1 MLCLS
6 LVVGVVSPLGGRY
19 EARETMEHKYK
30 LLINWHPRHFEVESI
45 TTLSDRESAQQI
57 VDVFS
62 RDSFVWDGIKFV
74 IQMDWCPFMEI
85 LQLSED
91 TSGPYY
97 TEIDGTLYKMMSPI
111 EEISISISAT
121 TNVDVDE
128 YKMREYLHRYLLDL
142 FLVCNFS
149 APGLVDFYNAKLEGD
164 DEYTPIKIS
173 NYSFGN
179 AVLNIASKRVP
190 YVVYSDLGKSLDWF
204 KSLNIGTKVV
214 ATTPVEKAIFSLLH
228 IIRMD
233 DYDISTV
240 PWIFHALE
248 AIYGTNAGR
257 GFSDISEQVN
267 FLLSVEVRQQKELKN
282 KLRDLNNL
290 RSSFVH
296 GGYCVSHIMDQ
307 DSDNK
312 IFELVNFGVSL
323 VISSIQSLMLNNW
336 HGVGVHKQLIGLPV
350 KAS

>member
-1 MLCLS
+1 MR
-6 LVVGVVSPLGGRY
+6 RY
-19 EARETMEHKYK
+19 EARETMKHKYK
-30 LLINWHPRHFEVESI
+30 LLINWNPRHFEVEGVTS
-45 TTLSDRESAQQI
+45 LSDRESAQQI

-62 RDSFVWDGIKFV
+62 SDSFSWDGINFV
-74 IQMDWCPFMEI
+74 IQMDWRPFIDI

-91 TSGPYY
+91 VSGPYY
-97 TEIDGTLYKMMSPI
+97 TEIEGKLYKLMSPI

-121 TNVDVDE
+121 TSVDVDE
-128 YKMREYLHRYLLDL
+128 YTMRKYLHRYLLDL
-142 FLVCNFS
+142 FVVCNLA

-173 NYSFGN
+173 NYSFCN
-179 AVLNIASKRVP
+179 AIQNIAPKRVP

-257 GFSDISEQVN
+257 GFNDISEQVN
-267 FLLSVEVRQQKELKN
+267 FLLSVEVRQQKGLKN
-282 KLRDLNNL
+282 KLRDLNSL

-307 DSDNK
+307 DSNDK
-312 IFELVNFGVSL
+312 IFESVNFGVSL
-323 VISSIQSLMLNNW
+323 VISSIQSLMLKNW
-336 HGVGVHKQLIGLPV
+336 HGIGVHKQIIGLPAN
-350 KAS
+350 AS